1 MVHPIRSY
9 RTRSAL
15 SPSCTILQAACACIA
30 FPDTFEPVAVG
41 NGHKRVVL
49 IDAMAICANPA
60 KELLQ
65 EAQDVFGEDMEVAT
79 IVSIGAGKGNAKV
92 VFEAGRE
99 MEISNAL
106 RKGIAMCEQV
116 HDDLYGRLQDT
127 RIYYRFNLERE
138 LSVHSEDA
146 FADVAT
152 YLREKPTS
160 GRIDSAVTS
169 VRLLPTG
176 VRLKEISE
184 YASTFD
190 FSTHAP

>member
-30 FPDTFEPVAVG
+30 FPDTFEPVVVG
-41 NGHKRVVL
+41 NGHRRVVL

-65 EAQDVFGEDMEVAT
+65 EAQEVFGENMEVAT

-92 VFEAGRE
+92 VFESGQE
-99 MEISNAL
+99 GGISNAL
-106 RKGIAMCEQV
+106 RKGIAMREQV

-127 RIYYRFNLERE
+127 RIYYRFNMERE
-138 LSVHSEDA
+138 LSVHPEDT

-169 VRLLPTG
+169 IRLLPTG

-184 YASTFD
+184 YAFMFNLT
-190 FSTHAP
+190 THIP